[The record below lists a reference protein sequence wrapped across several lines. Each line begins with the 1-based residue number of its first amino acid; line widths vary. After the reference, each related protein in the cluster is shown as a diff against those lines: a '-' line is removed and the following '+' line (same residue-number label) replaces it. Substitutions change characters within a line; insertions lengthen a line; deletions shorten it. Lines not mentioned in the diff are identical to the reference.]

1 MTKTEAEQIA
11 TLQADMC
18 WVKEV
23 LTRLEDGQ
31 KELGQGMSRLN
42 MRVFGIAGPVALLTS
57 LVVVLVSG
65 HLSF

>member
-18 WVKEV
+18 WVKEA

-31 KELGQGMSRLN
+31 KEMGNNLHSLSI
-42 MRVFGIAGPVALLTS
+42 RVVGIAGPVALLTS